1 MKYSL
6 SPIDFKYVYNNS
18 KSVLIQ
24 DIRYYYIY
32 NENPKIGFI
41 VSRKYGNSV
50 ERNLFKRRCRHIF
63 YKLIK
68 NGFPHSIII
77 KPKVKNIQWNIIKQ
91 SFESMHEKITS

>member
-18 KSVLIQ
+18 KSLLIQ
-24 DIRYYYIY
+24 DIRYYYLY
-32 NENPKIGFI
+32 DENPRLGFI

-50 ERNLFKRRCRHIF
+50 ERNLFKRRCRYKF

-68 NGFPHSIII
+68 NGFSYSIIV
-77 KPKVKNIQWNIIKQ
+77 KPKIKNIHWNTIKQ
-91 SFESMHEKITS
+91 SFESIHEHITK

>member
-1 MKYSL
+1 LKYSL
-6 SPIDFKYVYNNS
+6 SPVDFKYVYNNS

-77 KPKVKNIQWNIIKQ
+77 KPKVKNIQWSIIKQ